1 MRWETVPLGSLIHD
15 VATGF
20 ASRDDL
26 DEGVFQIR
34 MNNLTSDSHWDWS
47 KRRRVTPSARQL
59 SSSLVEPGDVVFN
72 ATNSPDLVGKSGLMP
87 LLDEPAVISNHFLRL
102 RTRADLLVPAYL
114 QHWLV
119 QQFAHGIFR
128 AKAKTWI
135 NQATLDRS
143 VLLALRLP
151 LPPLPEQRRIAAI
164 LDEADALRAKRRRTT
179 ALLNDIPA
187 VVFDSY
193 DKSRWDVAT
202 LADVA
207 HLQGGITLNARR
219 GALPAK
225 ANYLRV
231 ANVFRGSIDLSELK
245 ETGVTDREI
254 ARTRLQV
261 DDVLV
266 VEGHGNRAEV
276 GRAALIETPPDEELT
291 HQNHLFRLRPIT
303 GRVTGRVLELALNC
317 ARSREYFRRVANT
330 TSGLNTLNA
339 TNVRALSLRVPPI
352 GMQQAIA
359 ADVERARSA
368 RGSAQQHES
377 HLDGLFASLQ
387 HRAFRG
393 EL

>member
-1 MRWETVPLGSLIHD
+1 MPLDDLIELRYGKALVAGDRVAGDYPVIGSGGVAGTHTTALVTMATIVVGRKGSIGSLTWAPDGCWPIDTAYYVAPKRDVDMRWLYWSLHSLG
-15 VATGF
+15 
-20 ASRDDL
+20 L
-26 DEGVFQIR
+26 DR
-34 MNNLTSDSHWDWS
+34 MN
-47 KRRRVTPSARQL
+47 KSAA
-59 SSSLVEPGDVVFN
+59 VPGLNRED
-72 ATNSPDLVGKSGLMP
+72 AY
-87 LLDEPAVISNHFLRL
+87 
-102 RTRADLLVPAYL
+102 RA
-114 QHWLV
+114 
-119 QQFAHGIFR
+119 
-128 AKAKTWI
+128 
-135 NQATLDRS
+135 S
-143 VLLALRLP
+143 LP

-207 HLQGGITLNARR
+207 RLQGGITLNARR

-276 GRAALIETPPDEELT
+276 GRAALIETPPDGELT

-317 ARSREYFRRVANT
+317 ATSREYFRRVANT